1 VEKKRSKNAKMQ
13 ASQPAQPQ
21 ASVPGGAKLL
31 TLREYC
37 EHKQVTH
44 GALQQLLRD
53 GVIRYANPVKRLLD
67 PAECDQLIDAALARA
82 GKARAAQDGD
92 GGDLIAMSTRLTK
105 AKTEREEAE
114 AEIKRLKAAQLRG
127 ELVRVDDLAQP
138 LYALG
143 RVLRERLQSM
153 ANRLGPVLAAE
164 PRATRCSLA
173 IQREVA
179 AALDEFAAEI
189 PRTIEQV
196 AKRGDAGEAD
206 GAA

>member
-1 VEKKRSKNAKMQ
+1 
-13 ASQPAQPQ
+13 
-21 ASVPGGAKLL
+21 
-31 TLREYC
+31 
-37 EHKQVTH
+37 
-44 GALQQLLRD
+44 
-53 GVIRYANPVKRLLD
+53 
-67 PAECDQLIDAALARA
+67 
-82 GKARAAQDGD
+82 
-92 GGDLIAMSTRLTK
+92 MSTRLTK

>member
-1 VEKKRSKNAKMQ
+1 MEKKRSKNAKMQ
-13 ASQPAQPQ
+13 SEKPAQEQPE
-21 ASVPGGAKLL
+21 VPDAAKLL
-31 TLREYC
+31 TLRQYC

-67 PAECDQLIDAALARA
+67 PAECDALIDAALARA
-82 GKARAAQDGD
+82 GKQRAAQDGD
-92 GGDLIAMSTRLTK
+92 GSDLIAMSTRLTK

-127 ELVRVDDLAQP
+127 DLVRVDDLAQP

-143 RVLRERLQSM
+143 RVLRERLQAM
-153 ANRLGPVLAAE
+153 ADRLGPILAAE

-173 IQREVA
+173 IQREVS